1 MLDVR
6 MGAGRGL
13 VTRIV
18 ERPGLTL
25 PPDAVSALVQDLRT
39 VAAATLPAGDLEYGV
54 LGGDPARLQ
63 DTVVTVVY
71 ERRTNRPIAFNVLT
85 LMDAELRGQPIEVL
99 HLGLVMVDPT
109 VRSRGLSATLYGLT
123 CMLLF
128 LERQARPMWLSSVTQ
143 VPAVVGLVAET
154 FSDIFPA
161 GGARRSF
168 DHLLLARQIMDR
180 HRQVFGVGPDAGFD
194 EARFVITDAYTGGS
208 DALKKS
214 FDAAPKHRR
223 VAFNAFCARE
233 LDYARGD
240 DVLQIGRI
248 DMQAAARYAAR
259 VAPPA
264 TGLGLMAV
272 AGLSLVRTAV
282 LPVIHWL
289 SDDQP
294 YGILRPW
301 RR

>member
-6 MGAGRGL
+6 ISAGRGL

-18 ERPGLTL
+18 ERPGRTL
-25 PPDAVSALVQDLRT
+25 PPEQIDELLSDLRQ
-39 VAAATLPAGDLEYGV
+39 VASATLPAGELQYGV

-63 DTVVTVVY
+63 DTVVTIVY
-71 ERRTNRPIAFNVLT
+71 ARRDRRPIAFNVLT
-85 LMDAELRGQPIEVL
+85 LMDAELRGQPVEVL

-109 VRSRGLSATLYGLT
+109 VRSQGLSGTLYGLT

-128 LERQARPMWLSSVTQ
+128 LERRARPMWLSSVTQ
-143 VPAVVGLVAET
+143 VPAVVGMVAET
-154 FSDIFPA
+154 FSDVFP
-161 GGARRSF
+161 GGGRRSF
-168 DHLLLARQIMDR
+168 DHLLLARQIMQR
-180 HRQVFGVGPDAGFD
+180 HRHVFGVGPDAGFD
-194 EARFVITDAYTGGS
+194 EGRFVITDAYTGGS

-214 FDAAPKHRR
+214 FEQAPKHRR
-223 VAFNAFCARE
+223 ESYNALCAAE
-233 LDYARGD
+233 LDYGRGD
-240 DVLQIGRI
+240 DFLQIGRI

-264 TGLGLMAV
+264 TGLGLAAV
-272 AGLSLVRTAV
+272 GAINLMRALV
-282 LPVIHWL
+282 LPVAHWL

-294 YGILRPW
+294 FGILRPW